1 MLQTLFHIPWE
12 IGGYPVFGFGVALGL
27 WVVFGLVLLA
37 RLVRRQGFNAD
48 TWSYLPLLALVAA
61 AIIWLLP
68 AICDAD
74 GLPIRGYGVML
85 LLGIAAATGLLARR
99 ARRAGLDSE
108 IAVSIL
114 FWLFVPGIIGA
125 RAFYVIEYW
134 PDFQKA
140 TAEQTFWA
148 VLNVAQGGLVVY
160 GSVIGGLLGMVA
172 FARWYRLPL
181 LALADLITP
190 AFALGLAFG
199 RMGCMLNGCCFG
211 GVCDLPWAVTFPW
224 GSPAHVQQAQLGQAF
239 LHGLKLAPE
248 LTAPPTISEVEP
260 GSAAERSG
268 LRKGMRIGYVNG
280 RPVRTAEDAR
290 LMLLSLHEPGMPI
303 SVVTGAPYRWVLAG
317 PAARSLPVHPA
328 QIYSTINA
336 LLLCLLLLAFDPFH
350 VRDGEVFALG
360 LTIYPITRFL
370 LEIIRTD
377 ESAVFGTGLS
387 ISQNISLVALAG
399 AVILWCYVLRRP
411 RGLAFQSG
419 ERGAG

>member
-1 MLQTLFHIPWE
+1 MLQTLFHIPGE
-12 IGGYPVFGFGVALGL
+12 IGGYPVFGFGLALGL

-48 TWSYLPLLALVAA
+48 TWSYVPLLALVAA

-68 AICDAD
+68 AICDAE

-85 LLGIAAATGLLARR
+85 LLGIMAATGLLAWRV
-99 ARRAGLDSE
+99 RRAGLDPE

-134 PDFQKA
+134 PDFHKP

-160 GSVIGGLLGMVA
+160 GSVIGGLLGIVA
-172 FARWYRLPL
+172 FARWYRLPF
-181 LALADLITP
+181 LALADLIAP

-199 RMGCMLNGCCFG
+199 RIGCMLNGCCFG

-224 GSPAHVQQAQLGQAF
+224 GSPAHVQQAQLGQVF
-239 LHGLKLAPE
+239 LHGLKLAPGPA
-248 LTAPPTISEVEP
+248 APPVIAEVEP
-260 GSAAERSG
+260 GSAAEKSG
-268 LRKGMRIGYVNG
+268 LRKGMRVGTVNG
-280 RPVRTAEDAR
+280 RPVQTAEDAR
-290 LMLLSLHEPGMPI
+290 LMLLSLQQPGMPI
-303 SVVTGAPYRWVLAG
+303 SVVSDAPHHWVLAG
-317 PAARSLPVHPA
+317 PVARSLPVHPA

-350 VRDGEVFALG
+350 GRDGEVFALG

-377 ESAVFGTGLS
+377 ESPIFGTGLS
-387 ISQNISLVALAG
+387 ISQNVSLLVLAG
-399 AVILWCYVLRRP
+399 VVILWWHVLRQP
-411 RGLAFQSG
+411 RGLAF
-419 ERGAG
+419 GAGEPRA